1 MSERRADVRRDTTE
15 TQIEVQ
21 LLLDGSGRYEVETPV
36 PFLSHMLEL
45 FAKHGLFDLTVRAA
59 GDTHIDDHHSVE
71 DLGIVLGQAVA
82 QAVGDKAGI
91 RRFGSARVPMQEAL
105 ATVDLDLCGRA
116 YLVYDVNL
124 PKVKVGTFDVELA
137 QDFLLAFANHAQA
150 TLHVNLQYGDNLHH
164 CLEAVFK
171 GFGRALDVATQMD
184 ARVEGP
190 LSTKGVL

>member
-1 MSERRADVRRDTTE
+1 MSDRRGAVTRDTTE
-15 TQIEVQ
+15 TQIAVE
-21 LLLDGSGRYEVETPV
+21 LTLDGTGQYRVDTPV

-59 GDTHIDDHHSVE
+59 GDTQIDDHHTVE

-82 QAVGDKAGI
+82 KAVGDKVGI

-116 YLVYDVNL
+116 YLVYNVAM
-124 PKVKVGTFDVELA
+124 PKAKAGAFDVELA

-150 TLHVNLQYGDNLHH
+150 TLHVNLVYGDNLHH
-164 CLEAVFK
+164 CLESVFK
-171 GFGRALDVATQMD
+171 GLARALDQATQRD
-184 ARVEGP
+184 PRVEGV
-190 LSTKGVL
+190 LSTKGAL